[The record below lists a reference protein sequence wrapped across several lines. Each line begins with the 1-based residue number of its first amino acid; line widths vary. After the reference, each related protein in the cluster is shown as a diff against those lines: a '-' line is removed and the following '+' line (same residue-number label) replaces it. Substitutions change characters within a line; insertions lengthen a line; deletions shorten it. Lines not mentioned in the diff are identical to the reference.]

1 MTSLY
6 LYLKKTYW
14 RPEDRW
20 LCGGDGLGVMRYGYP
35 GLPPTL
41 TPGRKRDTITS
52 VKSGQ
57 RTREKKNYV
66 FIFSKTLLVN
76 MVTFRIDII
85 SNRRIVRL
93 SVSIIKYTIGR
104 CHVLKITLLVE
115 LWCVVVKD
123 CNLTSKYFSHLEH
136 ECENWNWFALCF
148 THWP

>member
-1 MTSLY
+1 MVVVLCDMFTQLPVYLYLTSLY

-52 VKSGQ
+52 VKSEQ

-66 FIFSKTLLVN
+66 FIFNKTLMVN
-76 MVTFRIDII
+76 LVTFRIDANLRVILI
-85 SNRRIVRL
+85 FARR
-93 SVSIIKYTIGR
+93 YQT
-104 CHVLKITLLVE
+104 
-115 LWCVVVKD
+115 
-123 CNLTSKYFSHLEH
+123 
-136 ECENWNWFALCF
+136 
-148 THWP
+148 

>member
-1 MTSLY
+1 MYDRDGCVVLMVAVLCDMFTHLTSLY

-52 VKSGQ
+52 VKSEQ

-76 MVTFRIDII
+76 MVTFRIDI
-85 SNRRIVRL
+85 L
-93 SVSIIKYTIGR
+93 SFCY
-104 CHVLKITLLVE
+104 
-115 LWCVVVKD
+115 
-123 CNLTSKYFSHLEH
+123 YY
-136 ECENWNWFALCF
+136 
-148 THWP
+148 